1 MKGQILILKAG
12 ELPRRVTDRHGP
24 YERAFLSLLGE
35 KGRFVVVDAQKDSL
49 PEPMWAGIIVS
60 GSASS
65 TYGGEMWIQRSEEF
79 LRKAADR
86 EVPMY
91 GICFGHQLLAQA
103 FGGKVEKCPRGWE
116 LGTVPFLV
124 DPEARDDPLFAGL
137 PEEFEV
143 QQSHG
148 DIVSELPVG
157 AVCLGSS
164 SHWPIQAFRLGD
176 KICGTQFH
184 PEFTRAIMEDL
195 VHSLTTILP
204 PETFSD
210 NSTDRPVKERILSG
224 LRESLQSRNCLWNF
238 VNQISRREGRC

>member
-1 MKGQILILKAG
+1 MKDQILILKTG

-24 YERAFLSLLGE
+24 YERAFLVLLGE
-35 KGRFVVVDAQKDSL
+35 KERLVVVDAQKDSL
-49 PEPMWAGIIVS
+49 PELVWEGIIVS

-65 TYGGEMWIQRSEEF
+65 TYEGETWIRRSEEF
-79 LRKAADR
+79 LRKAAGR
-86 EVPMY
+86 EVPIY

-148 DIVSELPVG
+148 DIVSELPGG

-176 KICGTQFH
+176 KIWGTQFH

-204 PETFSD
+204 PETFSY
-210 NSTDRPVKERILSG
+210 NSADRPVKERILSD
-224 LRESLQSRNCLWNF
+224 LRESPKAPSCLLNF
-238 VNQISRREGRC
+238 VKQVRRDYEI

>member
-1 MKGQILILKAG
+1 
-12 ELPRRVTDRHGP
+12 
-24 YERAFLSLLGE
+24 
-35 KGRFVVVDAQKDSL
+35 L
-49 PEPMWAGIIVS
+49 PELVWEGIIVS

-65 TYGGEMWIQRSEEF
+65 TYEGETWIRRSEEF
-79 LRKAADR
+79 LRKAAGR
-86 EVPMY
+86 EVPIY

-148 DIVSELPVG
+148 DIVSELPG
-157 AVCLGSS
+157 EAVCLGSS

-176 KICGTQFH
+176 KIWGTQFH

-195 VHSLTTILP
+195 VHSLTTILS

-210 NSTDRPVKERILSG
+210 NSADRPVKERILSD
-224 LRESLQSRNCLWNF
+224 LRESPKAPSCLLNF
-238 VNQISRREGRC
+238 VKQVRRDYEI